1 MVLVLDRFVSEGAVL
16 FSVWVAGRWA
26 ALLWAAL
33 RYVNTALLESR
44 YSFKVSY
51 NRDNRSSNNG
61 VNGAAHAVRAT
72 TPTSLALAMA
82 ESLGRACRGSEALSP
97 PRRWT
102 VVDAAAAAL
111 TAAALPVAAAPPAA
125 AAALAAAAAALAAAA
140 VSAQPATAWG
150 RCECPPLA
158 AADRVLLLLAVLLY
172 GLGPSAPHHAVL
184 LARE

>member
-111 TAAALPVAAAPPAA
+111 TAAALPVAAA
-125 AAALAAAAAALAAAA
+125 ALAAAAAALAAAA